1 MAEINQNE
9 VRFDPQTGVPI
20 YAPPAKESFSV
31 ADILFAWLAVLAGY
45 AFCRVFPVVSHPFG
59 GMLFMIALFAAASV
73 VLAIKKCKFGAMQ
86 IVLALSA
93 ILLLPALFLSANVMF
108 HTLVYLYALAV
119 WCYFV
124 STVGG
129 APLERGFSALVA
141 IDFLRALFVLPFA
154 SLGKIFSA
162 LIPSKAKGS
171 GRIFLKVLLGIV
183 IGVVPCAII
192 VSLLSYD
199 SGFMNLMK
207 KLLNFSW
214 GNIFSHLFSFLFG
227 IVLGM
232 FFFGLYYSATR
243 RKSADVLSVEAC
255 RNASEKMKKLPGL
268 TAAVAT
274 LPILGVY
281 GIFFASQW
289 RVYLSAFSK
298 VLPENFTY
306 AEYAREG
313 FFQLCA
319 VSVINMLI
327 ISALQSFIRRKGEKP
342 AVITRILSILYSCA
356 TLVLIATALAKLIL
370 YIQQYG
376 LTPKRVYAGWFMVVL
391 AVLFL
396 IVLAKQ
402 YICRIRLIPSCLLV
416 CVALSAVLFLSGS
429 DRLIAKYNVDRY
441 LEGRLESVDVDAMK
455 DLGDAAIPELMR
467 LAKAFDRK
475 NGTDISK
482 FDADEYYDDYVY
494 HDIGCLLQDAAYRE
508 RCTFFS
514 FTLPRYRAEKALE
527 AEGFKLVE
535 TKREDADYDADT
547 FDYDEVFEDYPL
559 GDPGIKTD
567 GFVNVDEVHCRTAER
582 AVERAKKE
590 CTVDYDR
597 IYVAVDEENE
607 MWQVCFYVADY
618 VGGDQTVYLDF
629 NGMTQMIRY
638 GE

>member
-1 MAEINQNE
+1 MTDMKQNE
-9 VRFDPQTGVPI
+9 VRFDPQTGVPV
-20 YAPPAKESFSV
+20 YAPPVKEQFSV
-31 ADILFAWLAVLAGY
+31 PDILFAWLALLAGY

-59 GMLFMIALFAAASV
+59 GMLFMVALFILSGV
-73 VLAIKKCKFGAMQ
+73 ILAINKCKFGAMQ

-93 ILLLPALFLSANVMF
+93 LLLLPALFVSANAMF
-108 HTLVYLYALAV
+108 HTLVYVYALAV

-129 APLERGFSALVA
+129 APLEHGFSALVA

-154 SLGKIFSA
+154 SLGKLFSA

-192 VSLLSYD
+192 ISLLSYD
-199 SGFMNLMK
+199 SSFMALMK
-207 KLLNFSW
+207 KLLDFSW

-243 RKSADVLSVEAC
+243 KKCAQTLSVEAC
-255 RNASEKMKKLPGL
+255 RNASEKMKMLPGL
-268 TAAVAT
+268 TASVAT

-289 RVYLSAFSK
+289 KVYLSAFSK

-327 ISALQSFIRRKGEKP
+327 ISALQTFIRRNGEKP
-342 AVITRILSILYSCA
+342 SMITRILSILYSCA

-376 LTPKRVYAGWFMVVL
+376 LTPKRVYAGWFMAVL

-396 IVLAKQ
+396 LVLAKQ
-402 YICRIRLIPSCLLV
+402 FICRIRLIPACLLV
-416 CVALSAVLFLSGS
+416 CVTLSAVLFLSGS

-441 LEGRLESVDVDAMK
+441 LDGRLESVDVDAMK
-455 DLGDAAIPELMR
+455 DLGDAAIPELIR
-467 LAKAFDRK
+467 LAKAYDRK

-482 FDADEYYDDYVY
+482 FDADEYYADYVY
-494 HDIGCLLQDAAYRE
+494 HDIGCLLQDAARRE
-508 RCTFFS
+508 NCTFFS

-527 AEGFKLVE
+527 AEGFKLIGEKKKE
-535 TKREDADYDADT
+535 TGYAVST
-547 FDYDEVFEDYPL
+547 FDYDDVFETHQP
-559 GDPGIKTD
+559 GDPGVITYD
-567 GFVNVDEVHCRTAER
+567 FINVDEVHCRTAER

-590 CTVDYDR
+590 CTIDYDSV
-597 IYVAVDEENE
+597 YVALDEENE
-607 MWQVCFYVADY
+607 MWEVCFYGANY
-618 VGGDQTVYLDF
+618 LGGDQTVYLDF
-629 NGMTQMIRY
+629 DGITQMICF